1 MTEQQPKKEEE
12 KAAEEKKSEEKN
24 TEEKEEELPKPSI
37 QQSIR
42 QLPKIEITDDEKGE
56 KLAACSEGE
65 WDASDEP
72 FSAELLNVKNAPNKV
87 SVFSGP
93 YRSKET
99 VETIKKMKPALPQ
112 PVPIV
117 DERPDK
123 LAQMMSRI
131 FSEIIDGRDLSKIK
145 VSISTKMQ

>member
-1 MTEQQPKKEEE
+1 MSEKQPPKENEKKT
-12 KAAEEKKSEEKN
+12 EEKKSDDAEEK
-24 TEEKEEELPKPSI
+24 LPMPSI

-56 KLAACSEGE
+56 KLPECSEGE

-99 VETIKKMKPALPQ
+99 VETIKKIKPAVPQ
-112 PVPIV
+112 VAPVI

-145 VSISTKMQ
+145 VTISTKLP

>member
-1 MTEQQPKKEEE
+1 MAEQQPSK
-12 KAAEEKKSEEKN
+12 EEKKEDKKD
-24 TEEKEEELPKPSI
+24 EKEEELPAPSV

-42 QLPKIEITDDEKGE
+42 QLPKIQITDDDKGE
-56 KLAACSEGE
+56 QLPECTEGE

-99 VETIKKMKPALPQ
+99 IEKIKKFRAAMP
-112 PVPIV
+112 PVIPII

-145 VSISTKMQ
+145 VFFFIK